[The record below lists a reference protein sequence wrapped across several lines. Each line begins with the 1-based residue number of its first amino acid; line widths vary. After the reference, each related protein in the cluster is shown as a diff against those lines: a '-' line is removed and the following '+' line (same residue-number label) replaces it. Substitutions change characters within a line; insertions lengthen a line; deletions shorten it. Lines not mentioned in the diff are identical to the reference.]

1 MKNNNLITS
10 IILIFISLNVY
21 SQNFKNLPENIKQG
35 DVFCYNN
42 ETKEWTKL
50 NSELVK
56 IKKEGKL
63 KTLQYKLKN
72 LNYDIDITNCIDK
85 KTTEAFEAEKIRLKN
100 EKKIKRKSER
110 LKRKAKRKKR
120 HLSKV
125 K

>member
-1 MKNNNLITS
+1 MKNKNLITS

-85 KTTEAFEAEKIRLKN
+85 KTIEAFEAEKIRLKN

>member
-1 MKNNNLITS
+1 
-10 IILIFISLNVY
+10 LNVY
-21 SQNFKNLPENIKQG
+21 SQNFKDLPKNLKQG
-35 DVFCYNN
+35 GVFCYNN
-42 ETKEWTKL
+42 ETKKWTEL

-63 KTLQYKLKN
+63 KALQYKLKN

-110 LKRKAKRKKR
+110 LKRKEKRKKR
-120 HLSKV
+120 HLNKA